1 MILGFEFRKVSVRAR
16 TSDGCVKLVI
26 FGLGLMLVVAT
37 FIASPIQVQAVTVNI
52 ATMDEPE
59 QVVPTL
65 QVFLMLT
72 LIGLA
77 PFLLLMLTS
86 FTRIIVSLHFM
97 RSALGTQQMPPNQ
110 VLVGM
115 ALFMTLFLM
124 GPIFTE
130 IHETVVVPFGDGE
143 IGQEEAL
150 DAAMVPLREF
160 MWRQVEA
167 PDLELFIRLSG
178 ESFESLEDVPNRV
191 LIPAFMLGELT
202 KGFRIGF
209 LIFMPFI
216 VIDMVVASI
225 LMAMGMMM
233 LPPAMISMPFKIL
246 LFVMVDGW
254 SLIMENIILTFR

>member
-1 MILGFEFRKVSVRAR
+1 MRIAKFGIGVLLFGFV
-16 TSDGCVKLVI
+16 
-26 FGLGLMLVVAT
+26 GLPT
-37 FIASPIQVQAVTVNI
+37 QVQAVTVNI
-52 ATMDEPE
+52 ATMDNPE

-110 VLVGM
+110 VLMGM

-124 GPIFTE
+124 GPIFTQ
-130 IHETVVVPFGDGE
+130 IYDTAIVPFGDGV

-150 DAAMVPLREF
+150 DTAMVPLRDF
-160 MWRQVEA
+160 MWRQVE
-167 PDLELFIRLSG
+167 PQDLELFIRLSG
-178 ESFESLEDVPNRV
+178 ETFESLDDVPNRV

-209 LIFMPFI
+209 LIFMPFL

-233 LPPAMISMPFKIL
+233 LPPAMISLPFKIL

-254 SLIMENIILTFR
+254 SLIMENVILTFR

>member
-1 MILGFEFRKVSVRAR
+1 MLRKLGIGVFLFFGTGMI
-16 TSDGCVKLVI
+16 T
-26 FGLGLMLVVAT
+26 
-37 FIASPIQVQAVTVNI
+37 PVQLYAVTMNI
-52 ATMDEPE
+52 ATMDNPE

-115 ALFMTLFLM
+115 ALFLTLFLM
-124 GPIFTE
+124 GPIFTQ
-130 IHETVVVPFGDGE
+130 INETAISPFGDGQM
-143 IGQEEAL
+143 GQEEAL
-150 DAAMVPLREF
+150 DTAMIPLREF

-167 PDLELFIRLSG
+167 QDLELFIRLSG
-178 ESFESLEDVPNRV
+178 EEFESLEDVPNRV

-233 LPPAMISMPFKIL
+233 LPPAMISLPFKIL

-254 SLIMENIILTFR
+254 SLLMENIILTFR